1 MELQA
6 TGTQFGVS
14 FAAITHV
21 GMRRANN
28 QDSVRA
34 APAGTRQQWQTQGHV
49 FVVADGMGAHAAGE
63 LASKLATD
71 LLVQTYRKLE
81 NRPPEEA
88 LVEAIQEA
96 NQQIHQRGQADDE
109 FRGMGTTVCALVL
122 FPDQAILANVGDS
135 RIYRLRDG
143 NFEQLTFDHSLVWEL
158 QAAQL
163 IGTDEEQLAYIPK
176 NVITRS
182 LGPHPEVKVDI
193 HRLPD
198 LRPGDVFVLCSDG
211 LSGPVA
217 DDKIGKVVS
226 LFPPDEAARLLVH
239 LANYHGGPDNISVIV
254 VRVDEVEPSEKLRVR
269 HGRSAVV
276 QPLLLGG
283 AAGIFLVLLGAA
295 VISWLRDNSQKAIL
309 YFALAALAGIGLL
322 LAFLPERA
330 RAWWKPRKPA
340 GAARGAGPEGKFQE
354 GPYRTYRAVPDEEF
368 VAYLSQVAEALA
380 AKGKQEQWP
389 VDWKGFDEWRQG
401 GEACR
406 AKGDF
411 GEAARCFGRSIC
423 SVMNQLFSK
432 AVASPNRRWN
442 RV

>member
-34 APAGTRQQWQTQGHV
+34 APAGTRQQWQSQGHL

-254 VRVDEVEPSEKLRVR
+254 VRVEEVEQSENPKPRKFLRVLT
-269 HGRSAVV
+269 HTL
-276 QPLLLGG
+276 PLLLGAVVCLG
-283 AAGIFLVLLGAA
+283 LLTAGVFWWLKGEHRTAGLHLV
-295 VISWLRDNSQKAIL
+295 
-309 YFALAALAGIGLL
+309 LAALAAAGFLVL
-322 LAFLPERA
+322 WLAEKGRGRGKTKVRA
-330 RAWWKPRKPA
+330 ASG
-340 GAARGAGPEGKFQE
+340 GAEGKFQE
-354 GPYRTYRAVPDEEF
+354 GPYRTYGAVPDEDF
-368 VAYLSQVAEALA
+368 VVYLSQVAEALA
-380 AKGKQEQWP
+380 AKGRQEQWP
-389 VDWKGFDEWRQG
+389 VEWKGFEEWRQG

-432 AVASPNRRWN
+432 TVASPNRRWN